1 MKATRISSIEMKG
14 AGMGTRRVV
23 GSKKCLEVR
32 KGIGAVGMN
41 HRGLPK
47 RSQSLLGKGD
57 LVFERNGNMMGNM
70 HRVACGSTA
79 SSYED
84 IMLQEYVDGRK
95 EAFQA
100 ADQMPHMPS
109 TPKSATLTSVMPYL
123 GKLALQDGNLYW
135 RVGAAMVALVVSKLA
150 GLLAPI
156 CFKSAV
162 DMLTNGGT
170 SVGIGTPGIVGR
182 VMPTVTMALVLNGLC
197 RGVNALAKE
206 AQHPLFTPVS
216 QAAGRKVS
224 FQALFHVLNLDLYF
238 HLGRNTG
245 ALARMLE
252 RGAKSISMI
261 FRAVLFT
268 LVPTALELVAVCYLL
283 ARSFEL
289 QVWGLVV
296 ATFVVYFLWTV
307 ALTWVRSFANFCL
320 LQRTAI
326 IDASDRLDAS
336 YI

>member
-1 MKATRISSIEMKG
+1 MEMKNV
-14 AGMGTRRVV
+14 GMGTRRVV
-23 GSKKCLEVR
+23 GSKKCLCLEER
-32 KGIGAVGMN
+32 KGAVRMN
-41 HRGLPK
+41 HRLLLN
-47 RSQSLLGKGD
+47 RNQSPLGKGD
-57 LVFERNGNMMGNM
+57 LVLKRNGNNRIGNM
-70 HRVACGSTA
+70 HRLASGSATSA
-79 SSYED
+79 YD
-84 IMLQEYVDGRK
+84 DVMLQEYVAGRK

-100 ADQMPHMPS
+100 ADQMPHMPP

-162 DMLTNGGT
+162 DMLTSGGT
-170 SVGIGTPGIVGR
+170 SIGIGTPGIVGR
-182 VMPTVTMALVLNGLC
+182 VMPTVTMALVLNGVC

-289 QVWGLVV
+289 QVWSLVI

-307 ALTWVRSFANFCL
+307 ALTWVRSCASACL
-320 LQRTAI
+320 LQVAAI
-326 IDASDRLDAS
+326 IDTCCVHC
-336 YI
+336 

>member
-1 MKATRISSIEMKG
+1 MKMKG
-14 AGMGTRRVV
+14 SGLVTRRVV
-23 GSKKCLEVR
+23 GKHYHR
-32 KGIGAVGMN
+32 YFGPRQRIGALAMHHPGAARLSESLFGQAAFFLG
-41 HRGLPK
+41 HDILPANGK
-47 RSQSLLGKGD
+47 RA
-57 LVFERNGNMMGNM
+57 ERY
-70 HRVACGSTA
+70 RLACRSSA
-79 SSYED
+79 SFYDD
-84 IMLQEYVDGRK
+84 IVLQEYVDGRK
-95 EAFQA
+95 EAVQA
-100 ADQMPHMPS
+100 ADQMPHMPP
-109 TPKSATLTSVMPYL
+109 TPRSATLTSVIPYL
-123 GKLALQDGNLYW
+123 GKLALQDGNLHW
-135 RVGAAMVALVVSKLA
+135 RVGAAMVALLVSKSA

-162 DMLTNGGT
+162 DMLTSGGLSTGVGT
-170 SVGIGTPGIVGR
+170 SGIVGR
-182 VMPTVTMALVLNGLC
+182 LMPTVTMALVLNGFC
-197 RGVNALAKE
+197 RAVNALAKE

-289 QVWGLVV
+289 QVWSLVI

-307 ALTWVRSFANFCL
+307 ALTWVRSCSSIRSLHAAVIHQNG
-320 LQRTAI
+320 QVDI
-326 IDASDRLDAS
+326 HV
-336 YI
+336 YILS